1 MPMREEG
8 TVARRN
14 TVQQKVIAEQLSKLH
29 GQHPTADAVYSALSA
44 DYPSI
49 SKATVYRT
57 LNRMADDG
65 AALKVSV
72 ADGADRFDDTLR
84 PHYHVACTAC
94 GRVDD
99 VEITDELA
107 SMDLVAAASAP
118 GYEIT
123 GCNLLFKGI
132 CEVCKRG
139 SGE

>member
-1 MPMREEG
+1 M
-8 TVARRN
+8 ARRN

-29 GQHPTADAVYSALSA
+29 GEHPSADDVYSALSA

-65 AALKVSV
+65 SALKVSV

-84 PHYHVACTAC
+84 AHYHVVCTEC

-99 VEITDELA
+99 VVVTKELA
-107 SMDLVAAASAP
+107 SLDFAAAASAS

-123 GCNLLFKGI
+123 GHDLLFKGI
-132 CEVCKRG
+132 CEVCRRG
-139 SGE
+139 RGE